1 MKTPR
6 LATWLLLHSLP
17 ASERECVLGD
27 CVEEYEAIAAAHGRR
42 RADRWFRAQVARSV
56 LFNLL
61 RRPRHHTF
69 IPLLQRDGWIMT
81 TSMDLKYALR
91 QLWRTPEFSV
101 PALLTLALGI
111 GVVAAVF
118 TVVQRIVLK
127 PLPYPEPERLI
138 RLWDRNEAAGLPRF
152 SVSPGNYFDW
162 ARQNNTLEAIG
173 AYREDAFT
181 LATANGAER
190 VEGAR
195 VTASLLDVLRIQPLV
210 GRPIQ
215 PSEDQPGAANVAVVT
230 HSLASRLGDLASVV
244 GLPVTL
250 DAQPFTIVGVLPPD
264 FVFPQQD
271 QVEILVPYALN
282 QAAPERDSHFL
293 RVLGRLRSTGD
304 SRASAGQGRLTR
316 DADLERAR
324 GEFGLIASRLEG
336 EHPRS
341 NRGYTVAIL
350 PLHEATVGNV
360 EQPLMMLLAAAALL
374 LFVTSAN
381 VAGLLLARSAA
392 RETEFAV
399 RAALG
404 AGTRRLARQLITESL
419 LLSII
424 GGFLGL
430 IVGRLALDLLLAV
443 NADALPRATEI
454 AMDGTALAVI
464 GGVCLL
470 TGLTFGIVPLLARAV
485 TPALRGRLAAD
496 RAVRGSNQPLRR
508 LLVAAQIALSLSL
521 AIGAVLLVRNL
532 IALQQ
537 IDPGFSTTGVL
548 TMELRPPAGRY
559 AEPPARVDLYEQI
572 LARFATLPGAEAA
585 GAVHRLPLTGNSVYR
600 LRVEG
605 RAVLDSEQTPNV
617 NYSAVA
623 GDYFEALGIRL
634 QRGRFF
640 SAEEMWERGGAVV
653 VNRAAVA
660 RYLPDGDPLSMRLI
674 GPRGEPLQI
683 IGIIEDVRETALEA
697 SAQPAIYF
705 PYAAYPVPAMT
716 LLIRS
721 ASAPAALA
729 RPAQHAVREVD
740 SALALGQIRTVDD
753 FMREVIAAPRF
764 NTLLL
769 GSFAV
774 IALLLAAI
782 GIYGVTAYAVA
793 RRTSEIG
800 LRMALGARASDIFRS
815 ILAPGLK
822 LAVAGSIAG
831 IACAFLV
838 ARLLGGVVFGVN
850 ADQPLV
856 YVATTLLLF
865 AIAAAATVLPARRAM
880 RIDPV
885 AALRQ
890 E

>member
-27 CVEEYEAIAAAHGRR
+27 CVEEYEAIAAAHGRW

-69 IPLLQRDGWIMT
+69 TARLQRDGWIMT

-111 GVVAAVF
+111 GVVSAVF
-118 TVVQRIVLK
+118 TVVQRVVLR

-162 ARQNNTLEAIG
+162 ARQNRTLEAIG

-181 LATANGAER
+181 LATPNGAER

-195 VTASLLDVLRIQPLV
+195 VTASLLDVLRVQPLV

-215 PSEDQPGAANVAVVT
+215 PAEDQPGAANVAVVT
-230 HSLASRLGDLASVV
+230 HRLASRLGDLASVV

-264 FVFPQQD
+264 FLFPQQD

-293 RVLGRLRSTGD
+293 RVLGRVN
-304 SRASAGQGRLTR
+304 R

-324 GEFGLIASRLEG
+324 SEFGLIATRLEA
-336 EHPRS
+336 EYPRS
-341 NRGYTVAIL
+341 NRGYTVAIET
-350 PLHEATVGNV
+350 LHQATVGNV

-374 LFVTSAN
+374 LFVTAAN

-424 GGFLGL
+424 GGVLGFA
-430 IVGRLALDLLLAV
+430 IGRLALNLLLAV

-464 GGVCLL
+464 GGVCLV
-470 TGLTFGIVPLLARAV
+470 TGLTFGIVPLLARAG

-508 LLVAAQIALSLSL
+508 VLVAVQIALSLSL
-521 AIGAVLLVRNL
+521 AIGAGLLVRNL

-537 IDPGFSTTGVL
+537 VDPGFSTTGVL

-559 AEPPARVDLYEQI
+559 AEPPARVELYEQI

-617 NYSAVA
+617 NYRAVA

-653 VNRAAVA
+653 VNQAAVA
-660 RYLPDGDPLSMRLI
+660 RYLPDGDPLSMRLV

-740 SALALGQIRTVDD
+740 PALALGQIRTVDD
-753 FMREVIAAPRF
+753 FLREVIAAPRF
-764 NTLLL
+764 STLLL

-774 IALLLAAI
+774 IALVLAAI

-793 RRTSEIG
+793 RRRSEIG

-815 ILAPGLK
+815 ILAPGLR
-822 LAVAGSIAG
+822 LAAAGSIAG

-856 YVATTLLLF
+856 YAGTTLLLF

-880 RIDPV
+880 RVDPV